1 MHWVLWEPL
10 SHTWLLSI
18 SNMANAT
25 EKLHFK
31 YIVLIK
37 CKFKQLH
44 VSSGYC
50 TWQCN
55 PSGYP
60 LALLRLPVWGFSVKG
75 RVRVQA
81 LICLLLGR
89 NSSGTVRILECSPSF
104 SHRIADEWRW
114 CLLKT
119 ANILMFFNYH
129 CRSEISSMANLWLL
143 IKIWNQRWSVLTA
156 VDEPMEWVWL
166 DRMVCFLKSLWA

>member
-1 MHWVLWEPL
+1 M
-10 SHTWLLSI
+10 
-18 SNMANAT
+18 
-25 EKLHFK
+25 
-31 YIVLIK
+31 
-37 CKFKQLH
+37 
-44 VSSGYC
+44 SSGYC

-60 LALLRLPVWGFSVKG
+60 LALLRLAVWGFTAKG

-89 NSSGTVRILECSPSF
+89 NSSGTVRILECSLSF
-104 SHRIADEWRW
+104 SHRTADDWRW

-119 ANILMFFNYH
+119 ANSSTYSIVYWEEMTFFNYH